1 MRITAARARVG
12 LSVGLALFALHG
24 CQSAAGAGGGDP
36 GRDAFDVLLDK
47 AGASHVH
54 VAAPSRSGFEVL
66 VAKVAAGKVR
76 PAAAG
81 TRRALVPSAPAAAVA
96 AGSVN
101 TLPGGPPDGSAFTAA
116 HGFPEWEP
124 PPTTAA
130 PTLVVPTK
138 PSEWFNPRGRHEGTE
153 GIVAD
158 LARLGVTDNG
168 RLYVNECWGRTWGAS
183 TSDHHRS
190 QARSWACDLSVP
202 GVQVPTPEAQK
213 AAERIGSALGVPGW
227 TGGNLRTVVDGYRI
241 QVLWKVA
248 GHFDHVHIGVR
259 KV

>member
-1 MRITAARARVG
+1 MAKITPAPGRGLLAASAMFG
-12 LSVGLALFALHG
+12 LLA
-24 CQSAAGAGGGDP
+24 CQNATVAGGRP
-36 GRDAFDVLLDK
+36 PDAFDVL
-47 AGASHVH
+47 SERRW
-54 VAAPSRSGFEVL
+54 AARAPSGFEVL
-66 VAKVAAGKVR
+66 VAKVEAARAR
-76 PAAAG
+76 PAAAAVVG
-81 TRRALVPSAPAAAVA
+81 ADTLPAA
-96 AGSVN
+96 S
-101 TLPGGPPDGSAFTAA
+101 TDGSAFTAA

-130 PTLVVPTK
+130 PAPLVVPTA

-158 LARLGVTDNG
+158 LAKLGVTDNG

-190 QARSWACDLSVP
+190 QTRSWACDLSVP
-202 GVQVPTPEAQK
+202 GVQVPTPEAQE
-213 AAERIGSALGVPGW
+213 AAERIGSSLGEPGW
-227 TGGNLRTVVDGYRI
+227 KGGNLRKTVDGYRI

-259 KV
+259 KA